1 MPSDIAQSAN
11 IWFLSIVKNLMLKS
25 TYRHTR
31 CLSRQTKCEHECFG
45 WIWWFWFQ
53 WVFVNIVHLY
63 LNSNSKYLR
72 MSTQMQHVWRWAHK
86 RQMWICW
93 WTFCMQSKSLNYET
107 WEIKCTRRIFRTFE
121 CSEWMH
127 SKVAPNVGDKVQTC
141 FCVNGECCAQRS
153 KSRIGKVK
161 HTLWCFKRK

>member
-1 MPSDIAQSAN
+1 MNVSDGFHGFN
-11 IWFLSIVKNLMLKS
+11 
-25 TYRHTR
+25 
-31 CLSRQTKCEHECFG
+31 
-45 WIWWFWFQ
+45 FQ
-53 WVFVNIVHLY
+53 WMIVNFKFKILEC
-63 LNSNSKYLR
+63 
-72 MSTQMQHVWRWAHK
+72 TQMQHVWRWAHK

-141 FCVNGECCAQRS
+141 FCVNTAHIDQ
-153 KSRIGKVK
+153 KSSLGKVK
-161 HTLWCFKRK
+161 HSLWWYMNVEVAQVQIRWGDLKTSKDELTWYGSAQCAL